1 MELIELIQN
10 NDDKSLGEIL
20 RDLSLLSQEPDID
33 NPIETL
39 EEYYNEQKRRK
50 ERNKRSKSK

>member
-20 RDLSLLSQEPDID
+20 RDLSLLSQETDID
-33 NPIETL
+33 NPIEAL
-39 EEYYNEQKRRK
+39 EEYYNEQKRR
-50 ERNKRSKSK
+50 